1 MSETIESTNES
12 SLAEPEWA
20 AFVAID
26 WADKK
31 HFWRLAA
38 AGSRQQEYGEMEN
51 TPEAVDVWATELNVR
66 FGGRPIAVCLEQSRG
81 SLVYLLAKYA
91 HLVLFPVHPKTAAQ
105 YRETFCPSGAK
116 SDPSDTASL
125 LDLLLRHRERLRPLQ
140 PDTTETRL
148 LQILVEG
155 RRLLVDE
162 KTRQKNRLTA
172 CLKMYFPQILHWFD
186 KVDSA
191 LVGAVLK
198 RWPSLPELK
207 RAHPGTLRKF
217 FHEHHCRSE
226 ELIQQ
231 RITGIQQAM
240 PATQDEAIVVG
251 ESAKVRALV
260 ELLAVLRSQI
270 EEYDRRIAQL
280 VAGHPEGS
288 LFASLPG
295 AGEALVPRLIVAFG
309 TRRERFHSAYQLQCL
324 SGIAPVTES
333 SGNNQWVHFRR
344 ACPKFLRQTF
354 HEFAAHSIGSSS
366 WARAYYEAQR
376 DNKQSHHAAVR
387 SLAYKWIRITFRCWK
402 DGKPYDEQTYL
413 RSLKRTGSP
422 LIDSFNLNTAGEW
435 KTVAG
440 FQKFSANPS

>member
-1 MSETIESTNES
+1 MSDTNKV
-12 SLAEPEWA
+12 EPEWA

-26 WADKK
+26 WADQK
-31 HFWRLAA
+31 HFWRLAP
-38 AGSRQQEYGEMEN
+38 AGSGQQEHGEIEN
-51 TPEAVDVWATELNVR
+51 TPEAVDTWATGLNIR

-172 CLKMYFPQILHWFD
+172 CLKMYFPQILQWFD
-186 KVDSA
+186 EVESPLVRA
-191 LVGAVLK
+191 LLK
-198 RWPSLPELK
+198 RWPSLPELR

-217 FHEHHCRSE
+217 FHEHNCRSE
-226 ELIQQ
+226 ERIQE
-231 RITGIQQAM
+231 RIAAIQEAM
-240 PATQDEAIVVG
+240 PATEDEAIVVG
-251 ESAKVRALV
+251 ESMKARALV
-260 ELLAVLRSQI
+260 ELLAVLRSEI
-270 EEYDRRIAQL
+270 EEYDRRIAQV
-280 VAGHPEGS
+280 VADHPESS
-288 LFASLPG
+288 LFASLPS
-295 AGEALVPRLIVAFG
+295 AGEVLVPRLIVAFG
-309 TRRERFHSAYQLQCL
+309 TRRERFDSPYQMQCL

-333 SGNNQWVHFRR
+333 SGKNRWVHFRW

-354 HEFAAHSIGSSS
+354 HEYAALSIRSSP

-376 DNKQSHHAAVR
+376 KNKKSHHAAVR
-387 SLAYKWIRITFRCWK
+387 ALAYKWIRIIFRCWK

-413 RSLKRTGSP
+413 QSLKRTGSP
-422 LIDSFNLNTAGEW
+422 LIGSFNLNAVGEW
-435 KTVAG
+435 TAVAG
-440 FQKFSANPS
+440 FNKFSANPS